1 MIIDSHAHY
10 NHNSF
15 KNSFRYLTRG
25 EGGYAVAEG
34 DREAVLRE
42 LVERNVLYSIEPAV
56 LRGGF
61 GAGGGV
67 SGTDFSGGWR
77 SSHPVDF

>member
-25 EGGYAVAEG
+25 EDGYAIAEG
-34 DREAVLRE
+34 DWEAVIEKNTE
-42 LVERNVLYSIEPAV
+42 LKGITPEEVEKATAENAV
-56 LRGGF
+56 RLF
-61 GAGGGV
+61 
-67 SGTDFSGGWR
+67 
-77 SSHPVDF
+77 